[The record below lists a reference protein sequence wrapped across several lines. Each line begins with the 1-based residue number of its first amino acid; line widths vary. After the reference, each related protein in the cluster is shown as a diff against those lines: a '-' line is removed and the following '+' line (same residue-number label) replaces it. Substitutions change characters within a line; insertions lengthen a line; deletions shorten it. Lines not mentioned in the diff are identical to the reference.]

1 MKKSAENKLPIME
14 ANAREIHVIE
24 FLAGLD
30 AQLIKGQE
38 ILRDR
43 LALIPNGW
51 RNFRLAVSTVEKLI
65 DSVYETLPAR
75 TLKHMDRLCQYGEI
89 IIRPKPMIKMPDDVQ
104 IVTNDDLKLLIN
116 KVVAAECAVCLK
128 NPQEQKGCKLRK
140 ALQNVAPTAE
150 VYRNGLCSYVDVAAA
165 HELGDYI

>member
-30 AQLIKGQE
+30 AQLIKGQG
-38 ILRDR
+38 ILKDR
-43 LALIPNGW
+43 LALIPDGW
-51 RNFRLAVSTVEKLI
+51 RKFRLAVSTTEKVL
-65 DSVYETLPAR
+65 DSVYETLPTR

-104 IVTNDDLKLLIN
+104 IVTSEDLRMLIN
-116 KVVAAECAVCLK
+116 KVIAAECAVCLK
-128 NPQEQKGCKLRK
+128 NQSEQKGCKLRK

-150 VYRNGLCSYVDVAAA
+150 VYHNGLCSYVDVAAA